1 MKHIPPI
8 AGWPTQTK
16 LVREQESQKASQ
28 TQEKIGP

>member
-16 LVREQESQKASQ
+16 LVREQKV
-28 TQEKIGP
+28 KKHRKHKKK